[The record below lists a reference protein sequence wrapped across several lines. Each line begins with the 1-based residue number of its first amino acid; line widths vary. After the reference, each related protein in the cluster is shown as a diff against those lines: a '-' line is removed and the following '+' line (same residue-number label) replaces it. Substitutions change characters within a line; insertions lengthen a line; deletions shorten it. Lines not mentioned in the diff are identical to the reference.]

1 MVDLTSVFQDLLT
14 KFISGVP
21 SVFMALLVF
30 LVGLFVAKV
39 ISKMIERLLK
49 SIKID
54 ELGDKLN
61 EVDIVNKANVEIKLS
76 KVFAKVF
83 YYVLVLFFAIAAT
96 EILGLP
102 VLSELVMDVFNMI
115 PNLIVAGI
123 ILVVGILLA
132 DAIRKVVK
140 TACESLGIPSAKLIS
155 LLLFYFILINVI
167 VSAMTQAKIETE
179 FFSQNITM
187 VIGGAVFAFA
197 IGYGLASKQTVGN
210 FIASGYVSNRVKI
223 GDSINVQGHK
233 GTVVDMD
240 KSSVTLDTGSSKVH
254 VPLHMIGNGVIEV
267 N

>member
-1 MVDLTSVFQDLLT
+1 MVDLPSLLQDLLV
-14 KFISGVP
+14 KFTSGVP
-21 SVFMALLVF
+21 NVLMALVVF
-30 LVGLFVAKV
+30 LLGLIVSKSVAKL
-39 ISKMIERLLK
+39 IEKICK

-61 EVDIVNKANVEIKLS
+61 DVDIVSKANVEIKLS
-76 KVFAKVF
+76 KVLGKIV
-83 YYVLVLFFAIAAT
+83 YYTLLLFFAIAAT

-102 VLSELVMDVFNMI
+102 VVSELVMDVFNMI

-132 DAIRKVVK
+132 DGIRKLVK
-140 TACESLGIPSAKLIS
+140 TTCESLGIPSAKLIS

-197 IGYGLASKQTVGN
+197 IGYGLASRQTVGN
-210 FIASGYVSNRVKI
+210 FIASGYVANRVKV
-223 GDSINVQGHK
+223 GDNITVEGHT
-233 GTVVDMD
+233 GTVIDMD

-254 VPLHMIGNGVIEV
+254 VPLHLVGNGVIEV
-267 N
+267 K